1 MALLGSR
8 RLESWIILTGMPTRR
23 KLLPSP
29 KLAAEA
35 PIERGLREVCRCDR
49 TEALVL
55 RGLFESEGI
64 PTLLRSRVAHS
75 VYPFSVG
82 GQGEVIV
89 LVPASQAA
97 LSRRLLFR
105 LAPTPATSLPR

>member
-1 MALLGSR
+1 
-8 RLESWIILTGMPTRR
+8 MPTRR
-23 KLLPSP
+23 KVLPFPNLADEPLL
-29 KLAAEA
+29 
-35 PIERGLREVCRCDR
+35 ERGLREVCRCAQ

-55 RGLFESEGI
+55 KGLFESEGI

-82 GQGEVIV
+82 GQGEVVV

-105 LAPTPATSLPR
+105 VARTPATSLPR

>member
-1 MALLGSR
+1 M
-8 RLESWIILTGMPTRR
+8 
-23 KLLPSP
+23 
-29 KLAAEA
+29 
-35 PIERGLREVCRCDR
+35 ERGLREVYRCDR

-55 RGLFESEGI
+55 KGLFESEGI
-64 PTLLRSRVAHS
+64 PTVLRSRVPHS

-82 GQGEVIV
+82 GQGEVVV

-105 LAPTPATSLPR
+105 LAPNPSTSLPR

>member
-1 MALLGSR
+1 
-8 RLESWIILTGMPTRR
+8 MPTRR
-23 KLLPSP
+23 KLLSSGKP
-29 KLAAEA
+29 AAEP
-35 PIERGLREVCRCDR
+35 PIERGLREVCRCTQ

-55 RGLFESEGI
+55 KGLFESEGI

-82 GQGEVIV
+82 GQGEVVV

-105 LAPTPATSLPR
+105 VARKPATSLPR

>member
-1 MALLGSR
+1 
-8 RLESWIILTGMPTRR
+8 MPTRR
-23 KLLPSP
+23 KQLPSP

-55 RGLFESEGI
+55 KGLFESEGI
-64 PTLLRSRVAHS
+64 PTLLRSRVAFS

-105 LAPTPATSLPR
+105 LAPTPATSLQR

>member
-1 MALLGSR
+1 MS
-8 RLESWIILTGMPTRR
+8 TRR
-23 KLLPSP
+23 RVNPSP
-29 KLAAEA
+29 RLVPEP
-35 PIERGLREVCRCDR
+35 PIERGLREVCRCAQ

-55 RGLFESEGI
+55 KGLFESEGI

-82 GQGEVIV
+82 GQGEVVV

-105 LAPTPATSLPR
+105 LAPGPSTSLPR